1 MAKLM
6 AYGKIVI
13 YRYKKTSG
21 YTTAITLKM
30 PNKGKEAGGNEIW

>member
-1 MAKLM
+1 MKLM

-21 YTTAITLKM
+21 YTTAITLEAS
-30 PNKGKEAGGNEIW
+30 NKGKEAGENEI